1 MKLVDTNVWLA
12 LALSKHVHH
21 AAAQAWLASESNPN
35 QVLLCRATQQ
45 SVLRLL
51 TTAAVVKPY
60 GLQPLSN
67 ADAWDLVERFLADPR
82 VGMALEPAGLE
93 AHWKALA
100 ARTTSSPKL
109 WMDGFLASFAIA
121 GGYQLV
127 TTDQGFTQF
136 AGLNVLVLAP

>member
-21 AAAQAWLASESNPN
+21 AAAQAWLASPTGPKEI
-35 QVLLCRATQQ
+35 LFCRATQQ
-45 SVLRLL
+45 SLLRLL
-51 TTAAVVKPY
+51 TTAAVMKPY

-67 ADAWDLVERFLADPR
+67 ADAWDVGERFLADPR
-82 VGMALEPAGLE
+82 VDMVPEPAGLE

-109 WMDGFLASFAIA
+109 WMDGYLAAFAIA
-121 GGYQLV
+121 GGHQLV
-127 TTDQGFTQF
+127 TTDQGFSQF

>member
-12 LALSKHVHH
+12 LSLSKHVHH
-21 AAAQAWLASESNPN
+21 AAAQAWLAAESSPKE
-35 QVLLCRATQQ
+35 VLFCRATQQ
-45 SVLRLL
+45 SLLRLL
-51 TTAAVVKPY
+51 STAAVVKPY
-60 GLQPLSN
+60 GLLPLTN
-67 ADAWDLVERFLADPR
+67 AESWDVVERFLADPR
-82 VGMALEPAGLE
+82 VGMAPEPAGLE

-109 WMDGFLASFAIA
+109 WMDGYLASFAIA
-121 GGYQLV
+121 GGHQLV